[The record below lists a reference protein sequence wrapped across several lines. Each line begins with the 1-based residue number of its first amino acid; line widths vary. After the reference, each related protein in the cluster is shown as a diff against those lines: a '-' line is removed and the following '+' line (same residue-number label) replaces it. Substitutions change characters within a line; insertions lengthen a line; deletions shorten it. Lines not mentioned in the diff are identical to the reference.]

1 MTGTD
6 LDACQLSPYSPA
18 HDQRRDHLH
27 YAPPPLFRGTG
38 GRRRLRSS
46 PLPPDTVLRQ
56 SFPKS
61 ASPKS
66 GGSKVNQE
74 LDMDTFPYYLS
85 PADMRSQQSA
95 RLMRAPRRQ
104 ALADDVN
111 RLERS
116 AQ

>member
-6 LDACQLSPYSPA
+6 LDGSGLAPYSRA
-18 HDQRRDHLH
+18 DDQRRDHSH
-27 YAPPPLFRGTG
+27 YAPPPLLRGTG

-46 PLPPDTVLRQ
+46 PLPPDKVLRQ
-56 SFPKS
+56 SFSKS

-95 RLMRAPRRQ
+95 RLMRARRRQ
-104 ALADDVN
+104 ALADDMN